1 MELETIT
8 LDELEVIEEA
18 VAPGGAGCV
27 NNWCG

>member
-18 VAPGGAGCV
+18 VAPGGSGCA
-27 NNWCG
+27 NAWC